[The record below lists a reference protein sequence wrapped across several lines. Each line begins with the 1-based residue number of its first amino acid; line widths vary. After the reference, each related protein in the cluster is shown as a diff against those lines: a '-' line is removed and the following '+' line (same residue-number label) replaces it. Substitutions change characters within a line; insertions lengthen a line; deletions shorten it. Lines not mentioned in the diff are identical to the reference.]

1 MLGGMGVDAA
11 AVEGALATVQRV
23 LDALTARAG
32 RGQHEAAYEIARA
45 QFAASVRAS
54 WPANLSAVAQA
65 IERALADA
73 AVAIPDEERDALR
86 RAADVLRAVPH
97 P

>member
-23 LDALTARAG
+23 LDALTAR
-32 RGQHEAAYEIARA
+32 GQHDAAYEIARA

-54 WPANLSAVAQA
+54 WPANLSGVAQA
-65 IERALADA
+65 IERALGDP

>member
-1 MLGGMGVDAA
+1 MLDGMGVDAA

-23 LDALTARAG
+23 LDALTG

-65 IERALADA
+65 IERALGDA

-86 RAADVLRAVPH
+86 RAADILRAVPH